1 MATLHHSRTF
11 ISYGPKK
18 VDERLIDFARQWAID
33 RKVLRKDDRDGIKAI
48 GPEDTLDELD
58 QALIKEASTLGIKL
72 PTCLVAGQIV
82 AKEEKAKAMAAKKAA
97 AAAKKAAAAAG
108 KDAAPAAKPAP
119 AKK

>member
-18 VDERLIDFARQWAID
+18 VDGRLIDFARQWALKND
-33 RKVLRKDDRDGIKAI
+33 VLQKDDRDGIKAL
-48 GPEDTLDELD
+48 GPGEKLDQLD

-72 PTCLVAGQIV
+72 PTWLIAGEIV
-82 AKEEKAKAMAAKKAA
+82 AKEEKAKAREAKKAA
-97 AAAKKAAAAAG
+97 AAAKKATAAG
-108 KDAAPAAKPAP
+108 KDAAPATNPAP